1 MSSIQGLPA
10 VHSRPSCF
18 QPGQHARPAGGLWDR
33 EGTSDG
39 DRGGHQMGTGAGY
52 VCVQLQGSLANMKLK
67 RGVPPP
73 GARSRT
79 RGSREAPGALLR
91 KEVGKIEG
99 NLRRCSQRGPRGWCR
114 DRRARCCRHRGY
126 GAQNQGPDALGEA
139 QRRAGD
145 PKKRQQS
152 TVSMERPMDKAK

>member
-1 MSSIQGLPA
+1 
-10 VHSRPSCF
+10 
-18 QPGQHARPAGGLWDR
+18 
-33 EGTSDG
+33 
-39 DRGGHQMGTGAGY
+39 MGTGAGY

-99 NLRRCSQRGPRGWCR
+99 NFKTLQPAWAAGLVLGQARPALPTPRLQSPKSWPRHLGRGSEVCW
-114 DRRARCCRHRGY
+114 
-126 GAQNQGPDALGEA
+126 
-139 QRRAGD
+139 
-145 PKKRQQS
+145 
-152 TVSMERPMDKAK
+152 